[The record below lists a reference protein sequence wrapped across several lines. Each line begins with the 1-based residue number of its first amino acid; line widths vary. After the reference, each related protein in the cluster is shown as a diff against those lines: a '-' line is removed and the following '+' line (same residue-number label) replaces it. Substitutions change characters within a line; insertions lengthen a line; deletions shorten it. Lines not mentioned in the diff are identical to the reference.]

1 MPVRLFLVYRLSG
14 TMDRLFTEDYVRI
27 LCGVFF
33 VAEISPQG
41 ASANGIMM
49 VRYRNMTTKIGEKRR

>member
-1 MPVRLFLVYRLSG
+1 MPVRLFLVYRISG
-14 TMDRLFTEDYVRI
+14 TMDRFFAEDSVRFF
-27 LCGVFF
+27 CGVFF